1 MARILVLCALVACLL
16 HATSAQAVPKWP
28 DAYQASGEIVL
39 PYGKIAE
46 PFTAFVDMTSG
57 QSRMDTYGGEVLLWF
72 EKTIFVHNFVKFNN
86 MMSLQMS

>member
-16 HATSAQAVPKWP
+16 HGTSAQAVPKWP

-46 PFTAFVDMTSG
+46 PFTAYVDMTSG
-57 QSRMDTYGGEVLLWF
+57 QSRMDTYGGEILCGL
-72 EKTIFVHNFVKFNN
+72 KKNF
-86 MMSLQMS
+86 LCIREILII

>member
-16 HATSAQAVPKWP
+16 HGTSAQAVPKWP

-46 PFTAFVDMTSG
+46 PFTAYVDMTSG
-57 QSRMDTYGGEVLLWF
+57 QSRMDTYGGEILCGL
-72 EKTIFVHNFVKFNN
+72 KKNF
-86 MMSLQMS
+86 LCIHEILII